1 MSNFVQ
7 KAKDSL
13 KYTGKPLSEEWIM
26 DKQRA
31 PRAKESAKFQ
41 VADELGGIELLDA
54 QYETQNFSRHS
65 HEGYTIGVIERG
77 AQRFYRTGG
86 NHVAPQDS
94 IILVNADEV
103 HTGHSAVD
111 GGWAYKAMYPVPEQ
125 FETISRELG
134 NSGYG
139 TPYFPEAVVHD
150 PELASQFRLVFDTL
164 EKSDNRLLRE
174 TLVYAS
180 LVKLMA
186 RHGKTPPKPVEM
198 SKAQQQLT
206 LVKTFL
212 DDFPQ
217 ADVSLEEL
225 AKLAG
230 ISPFHLVRAFQKQF
244 GFPPHAYQIQARLR
258 YARTLLKAGH
268 SISDTAQECGFHDQ
282 SHLHRH
288 FKKAMGIT
296 PKQYVQH

>member
-1 MSNFVQ
+1 
-7 KAKDSL
+7 
-13 KYTGKPLSEEWIM
+13 M
-26 DKQRA
+26 DKQHTLKS
-31 PRAKESAKFQ
+31 KESAKFH

-54 QYETQNFSRHS
+54 KYETQTFSRHS

-77 AQRFYRTGG
+77 AQSFYRTGA
-86 NHVAPQDS
+86 NHTVPQDS
-94 IILVNADEV
+94 IILVNADEM
-103 HTGHSAVD
+103 HTGHSAVE
-111 GGWAYKAMYPVPEQ
+111 GGWAYKAMYPLAEQ
-125 FETISRELG
+125 FQAITQELG
-134 NSGYG
+134 NSSYG
-139 TPYFPEAVVHD
+139 APYFPDAVVKD
-150 PELASQFRLVFDTL
+150 PELASQFRLVFSTL
-164 EKSDNRLLRE
+164 EESDNRLLRE

-198 SKAQQQLT
+198 SKAQQQLI
-206 LVKTFL
+206 LVKEFL

-230 ISPFHLVRAFQKQF
+230 ISAFHLVRAFQKQF

-258 YARTLLKAGH
+258 YARRLLKAGH
-268 SISDTAQECGFHDQ
+268 SILDTAQECGFHDQ

-296 PKQYVQH
+296 PKQYIQH

>member
-1 MSNFVQ
+1 M
-7 KAKDSL
+7 
-13 KYTGKPLSEEWIM
+13 
-26 DKQRA
+26 
-31 PRAKESAKFQ
+31 
-41 VADELGGIELLDA
+41 ADELGGIELLDA

-103 HTGHSAVD
+103 HTGHSAVE

-125 FETISRELG
+125 FEAISRELG

>member
-31 PRAKESAKFQ
+31 PRVKESAKFQ

-103 HTGHSAVD
+103 HTGHSAVE

-125 FETISRELG
+125 FEAISRELG

>member
-103 HTGHSAVD
+103 HTGHSAVE

-125 FETISRELG
+125 FEAISRELG

-180 LVKLMA
+180 LIKLMA

>member
-1 MSNFVQ
+1 
-7 KAKDSL
+7 
-13 KYTGKPLSEEWIM
+13 M

-31 PRAKESAKFQ
+31 LKSKESVKFQ
-41 VADELGGIELLDA
+41 VVDELGGIELLDA

-65 HEGYTIGVIERG
+65 HEGYTVGVIERG

-94 IILVNADEV
+94 IILVNADEM
-103 HTGHSAVD
+103 HTGHSAVE
-111 GGWAYKAMYPVPEQ
+111 GGWAYKAMYPLPEQ
-125 FETISRELG
+125 FQAITREFG
-134 NSGYG
+134 NSSYG
-139 TPYFPEAVVHD
+139 TPYFPEAVVYD
-150 PELASQFRLVFDTL
+150 PELANQFRLVFSTL
-164 EKSDNRLLRE
+164 EKSGNRLLRE

-180 LVKLMA
+180 LVKLMV
-186 RHGKTPPKPVEM
+186 RHGKTPPKPVET
-198 SKAQQQLT
+198 SKAQQQLI
-206 LVKTFL
+206 LVKEFL

-230 ISPFHLVRAFQKQF
+230 VSPFHLVRVFQKQF

-258 YARTLLKAGH
+258 YARRLLKAGH

-282 SHLHRH
+282 SHFHRH
-288 FKKAMGIT
+288 FKKAMGMT
-296 PKQYVQH
+296 PKQYIQH